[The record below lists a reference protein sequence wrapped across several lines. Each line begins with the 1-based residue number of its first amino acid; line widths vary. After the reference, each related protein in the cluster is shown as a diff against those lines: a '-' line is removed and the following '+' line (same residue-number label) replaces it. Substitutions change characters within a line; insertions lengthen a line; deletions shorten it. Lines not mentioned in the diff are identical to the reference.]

1 MCILNGGDFMIMIN
15 QPFHGQLGELLC
27 KKLTQPLGRVAHFTI
42 FTAFAKNSGVLRLKP
57 ALEQFKNAGGYIT
70 AFIGVDA
77 HGTSYEAVL
86 NMFELCDELYIVHS
100 ESPASTFHSKIYELT
115 NDGNTWIAVGSNNL
129 TGGGLWTNYESAVC
143 FEDGRECEDCARKVA
158 ELSLQYKDPAY
169 PCSRQIT
176 SRDDIDEL
184 LAEDYLRSEMRIQ
197 IETHRDTRRTAEQRT
212 RRNLFGTQN
221 GIHLPGIE
229 RVNQQHPA
237 GTAVHNNQD
246 QEEVRAVYEITDTD
260 ASERMWFEMRESTGG
275 SRNILDLSK
284 LGTIIAGTPHG
295 TRYETSD
302 PEFMLGGIAFFDVD
316 PENTDVEKS
325 ITVNYNGIDYV
336 DCTIKFP
343 TGDHS
348 NGSWRI
354 QMKGQSEAGV
364 KIHRVGGAEWL
375 RHKILVFEKIR
386 TDYYTLSVLDEDQ
399 VDSLIGESTVVAT
412 NGSSPTSKKYG
423 LL

>member
-1 MCILNGGDFMIMIN
+1 MIMIN

-27 KKLTQPLGRVAHFTI
+27 EKLTQPLGHVACFTI
-42 FTAFAKNSGVLRLKP
+42 FSVFAKNSGVLRLKP

-115 NDGNTWIAVGSNNL
+115 NDGDTWIAVGSNNL

-143 FEDGRECEDCARKVA
+143 FEDGRECEDCVRKVA
-158 ELSLQYKDPAY
+158 ELSLKYSDAAY

-176 SRDDIDEL
+176 SRDDIEEL
-184 LAEDYLRSEMRIQ
+184 LAEDYLRTEMRIQ
-197 IETHRDTRRTAEQRT
+197 METRRDTIRAAEQRT
-212 RRNLFGTQN
+212 RRNLFGTHA
-221 GIHLPGIE
+221 GIYLPRIE
-229 RVNQQHPA
+229 RIDQQHPV
-237 GTAVHNNQD
+237 GTVVHGDQN
-246 QEEVRAVYEITDTD
+246 QEEVRAVHEITDTNT
-260 ASERMWFEMRESTGG
+260 SERMWFEMRESTGG

-284 LGTIIAGTPHG
+284 LGTIVAGTPHG
-295 TRYETSD
+295 TRYETND

-316 PENTDVEKS
+316 PENTDAEKS
-325 ITVNYNGIDYV
+325 ITVNYDGIDYV

-354 QMKGQSEAGV
+354 QLKGQSEAGV
-364 KIHRVGGAEWL
+364 KIHRVGGVEWL
-375 RHKILVFEKIR
+375 RHKILIFEKIR
-386 TDYYTLSVLDEDQ
+386 TDYYALSVLDEAQ
-399 VDSLIGESTVVAT
+399 VDNLIGQSTVVAT
-412 NGSSPTSKKYG
+412 NGSSPASKKYG

>member
-1 MCILNGGDFMIMIN
+1 MIMIN

-27 KKLTQPLGRVAHFTI
+27 EKLSQPLGNVASFTM
-42 FTAFAKNSGVLRLKP
+42 FSAFAKNSGVLRLKP

-70 AFIGVDA
+70 AFIGLDA

-86 NMFELCDELYIVHS
+86 NLFELCHELYIVHS

-115 NDGNTWIAVGSNNL
+115 NDGDTWIAVGSNNL
-129 TGGGLWTNYESAVC
+129 TGGGLWTNFESAVC
-143 FEDGRECEDCARKVA
+143 FEDGRECKDCVCKVA
-158 ELSLQYKDPAY
+158 ELSLKYKDPAY
-169 PCSRQIT
+169 PCSHRIT

-184 LAEDYLRSEMRIQ
+184 LAEDYLRSEIRIQ
-197 IETHRDTRRTAEQRT
+197 LETRNDARHTAGQLT

-221 GIHLPGIE
+221 GIHLPRIE

-237 GTAVHNNQD
+237 GTTIRNNQD

-260 ASERMWFEMRESTGG
+260 ASECMWFEMRESTGA

-302 PEFMLGGIAFFDVD
+302 PKLMLGGIAFFDVE
-316 PENTDVEKS
+316 PESTGFEKS

-354 QMKGQSEAGV
+354 QMKGRSEAGV
-364 KIHRVGGAEWL
+364 KIHRVGGAKWL

-386 TDYYTLSVLDEDQ
+386 TNYYTLSVLEKDQ
-399 VDSLIGESTVVAT
+399 LDNLIGQSTVVAT

>member
-1 MCILNGGDFMIMIN
+1 MIMIN

-27 KKLTQPLGRVAHFTI
+27 EKLTQPLGRVAHFTI
-42 FTAFAKNSGVLRLKP
+42 FSAFAKNSGVLRLKP
-57 ALEQFKNAGGYIT
+57 ALEQFKNSGGYIT

-197 IETHRDTRRTAEQRT
+197 METHRDTRRTAEQRT

-246 QEEVRAVYEITDTD
+246 RKRYGLFT
-260 ASERMWFEMRESTGG
+260 
-275 SRNILDLSK
+275 K
-284 LGTIIAGTPHG
+284 LQ
-295 TRYETSD
+295 
-302 PEFMLGGIAFFDVD
+302 
-316 PENTDVEKS
+316 
-325 ITVNYNGIDYV
+325 
-336 DCTIKFP
+336 
-343 TGDHS
+343 
-348 NGSWRI
+348 I
-354 QMKGQSEAGV
+354 QMHQNACGLKCESPLVVHA
-364 KIHRVGGAEWL
+364 IFWICLNWARSL
-375 RHKILVFEKIR
+375 RGLRMVLGMKPVILS
-386 TDYYTLSVLDEDQ
+386 LCSV
-399 VDSLIGESTVVAT
+399 V
-412 NGSSPTSKKYG
+412 
-423 LL
+423 

>member
-1 MCILNGGDFMIMIN
+1 MIMIN

-27 KKLTQPLGRVAHFTI
+27 EKLTQPLGHVASFTM
-42 FTAFAKNSGVLRLKP
+42 FSAFAKNSGVLRLKP
-57 ALEQFKNAGGYIT
+57 ALEQFKTAGGHII

-86 NMFELCDELYIVHS
+86 NLFELCDELYIVHS
-100 ESPASTFHSKIYELT
+100 ESPASTFHSKIYEFT
-115 NDGNTWIAVGSNNL
+115 NDSDTWIAIGSNNL
-129 TGGGLWTNYESAVC
+129 TGGGLWTNFESAVC
-143 FEDGRECEDCARKVA
+143 FENARECEDCIRKIA
-158 ELSLQYKDPAY
+158 ELSLKYQDPAY
-169 PCSRQIT
+169 RCSRRII

-197 IETHRDTRRTAEQRT
+197 METRNDVRRTTEQRT

-221 GIHLPGIE
+221 GIHRPHIE

-237 GTAVHNNQD
+237 GAIVHNNQD
-246 QEEVRAVYEITDTD
+246 QEEVRAVYEITNTDT
-260 ASERMWFEMRESTGG
+260 SERMWFEMRESTGG

-284 LGTIIAGTPHG
+284 LGTIIAGNPHG
-295 TRYETSD
+295 TRYETND
-302 PEFMLGGIAFFDVD
+302 PEFILGGIAFFDVN
-316 PENTDVEKS
+316 PESTDIEKS

-336 DCTIKFP
+336 GCTIKFP

-386 TDYYTLSVLDEDQ
+386 TDYYTLSVLEENQ
-399 VDSLIGESTVVAT
+399 VENLIEQSTVVAT

>member
-1 MCILNGGDFMIMIN
+1 MIMIN

-27 KKLTQPLGRVAHFTI
+27 QKLTQPLGHGASFTL
-42 FTAFAKNSGVLRLKP
+42 FSAFAKNSGVLRLKP
-57 ALEQFKNAGGYIT
+57 ALEQFKNSGGYIT
-70 AFIGVDA
+70 AFVGVDA

-86 NMFELCDELYIVHS
+86 NLFELCDELYIVHS
-100 ESPASTFHSKIYELT
+100 EGSESTFHSKIYELT
-115 NDGNTWIAVGSNNL
+115 NDGKTWIAVGSNNL
-129 TGGGLWTNYESAVC
+129 TGGGLWTNFESAVC
-143 FEDGRECEDCARKVA
+143 FEDEHECDDCVHKIA
-158 ELSLQYKDPAY
+158 ELTQIYKDPAY
-169 PCSRQIT
+169 SCSRCIT
-176 SRDDIDEL
+176 SRDDIEDL
-184 LAEDYLRSEMRIQ
+184 LKEDYLRSEIRIQ
-197 IETHRDTRRTAEQRT
+197 MEIRRNARRTDEQCA
-212 RRNLFGTQN
+212 RRNLFGRQN
-221 GIHLPGIE
+221 GIHLPRIE
-229 RVNQQHPA
+229 RVDQQHPT
-237 GTAVHNNQD
+237 GTTIRIEQE
-246 QEEVRAVYEITDTD
+246 QEEVRAVYEITDSD
-260 ASERMWFEMRESTGG
+260 VSERMWFEMRESTGG

-302 PEFMLGGIAFFDVD
+302 PEFMLGGIAFFDID
-316 PENTDVEKS
+316 PESTDVEKS

-336 DCTIKFP
+336 GCTIKFP

-386 TDYYTLSVLDEDQ
+386 TDYYTLSVLEEDQ
-399 VDSLIGESTVVAT
+399 VDNLIGQSTVVAT

>member
-1 MCILNGGDFMIMIN
+1 MIMLN
-15 QPFHGQLGELLC
+15 QPFHGQLGKLLC
-27 KKLTQPLGRVAHFTI
+27 EKLTQPLGSVAYFKI
-42 FTAFAKNSGVLRLKP
+42 FSAFAKNSGVLRLKP
-57 ALEQFKNAGGYIT
+57 ALEQFKKAGGYII

-86 NMFELCDELYIVHS
+86 NLFELCDELYIVHS

-115 NDGNTWIAVGSNNL
+115 NDSDTWIAVGSNNL
-129 TGGGLWTNYESAVC
+129 TGGGLWTNFESAVC
-143 FEDGRECEDCARKVA
+143 FEDGRECEDCVRKVA
-158 ELSLQYKDPAY
+158 ELSLKYKDPAY

-184 LAEDYLRSEMRIQ
+184 LAGDYLRSEMRIQ
-197 IETHRDTRRTAEQRT
+197 MGTRRDERRTVEQRT

-221 GIHLPGIE
+221 GIHLPRIE
-229 RVNQQHPA
+229 RDEQQYSA
-237 GTAVHNNQD
+237 GTTDCNNLD

-260 ASERMWFEMRESTGG
+260 APERMWFEMRESTGG

-284 LGTIIAGTPHG
+284 LGTIIAGTSHG
-295 TRYETSD
+295 TRYETSNT
-302 PEFMLGGIAFFDVD
+302 EFMLGGIAFFDVD
-316 PENTDVEKS
+316 PESTDVKKS

-354 QMKGQSEAGV
+354 QMKGKSESGA

-386 TDYYTLSVLDEDQ
+386 TDYYTLSVLEEDQ
-399 VDSLIGESTVVAT
+399 VDNLIEQSTVVAT
-412 NGSSPTSKKYG
+412 NGSALTSKKYG

>member
-1 MCILNGGDFMIMIN
+1 MLN
-15 QPFHGQLGELLC
+15 QPFHGQLGDLLC
-27 KKLTQPLGRVAHFTI
+27 EKLRQPLGHVASFTM
-42 FTAFAKNSGVLRLKP
+42 FAAFAKNSGVLRLKP
-57 ALEQFKNAGGYIT
+57 ALEQFKASGGYIS

-86 NMFELCDELYIVHS
+86 NLFELCHELYIVHS
-100 ESPASTFHSKIYELT
+100 ESSTTTFHSKIYELN
-115 NDGNTWIAVGSNNL
+115 NDGDTWIAVGSNNL
-129 TGGGLWTNYESAVC
+129 TGGGLWTNFESAVC
-143 FEDGRECEDCARKVA
+143 FENTRECGNCIQKIA
-158 ELSLQYKDPAY
+158 ELSLKYKDPAY
-169 PCSRQIT
+169 TCSRQIT

-197 IETHRDTRRTAEQRT
+197 MDTRNGTRRTAGSGG

-221 GIHLPGIE
+221 RIHVPRIA
-229 RVNQQHPA
+229 RVDRDHPI
-237 GTAVHNNQD
+237 GTTVHND
-246 QEEVRAVYEITDTD
+246 QGEVEVRAVYTIQNTN

-284 LGTIIAGTPHG
+284 LGTIVSGDSHG

-316 PENTDVEKS
+316 PERTDVEKS

-343 TGDHS
+343 TGERS

-354 QMKGQSEAGV
+354 QLKGQSEAGI
-364 KIHRVGGAEWL
+364 KIHRVGGTEWL

-386 TDYYTLSVLDEDQ
+386 TDYYSLSVLEEDQ
-399 VDSLIGESTVVAT
+399 LDNLTGQSIVVAT

>member
-1 MCILNGGDFMIMIN
+1 MIMIN

-27 KKLTQPLGRVAHFTI
+27 EKLTQPLGRVANFTM
-42 FTAFAKNSGVLRLKP
+42 FSAFAKNSGVLRLKP

-100 ESPASTFHSKIYELT
+100 ESPASTFHSKIYEFT
-115 NDGNTWIAVGSNNL
+115 NDRDIWIAIGSNNL
-129 TGGGLWTNYESAVC
+129 TGGGLWTNFESAVC
-143 FEDGRECEDCARKVA
+143 FENARECEDCIRKIA
-158 ELSLQYKDPAY
+158 ELSLKYQDPAY
-169 PCSRQIT
+169 RCSRRII

-197 IETHRDTRRTAEQRT
+197 METRNDVRRTTGQRT

-221 GIHLPGIE
+221 GIHRPHIE

-237 GTAVHNNQD
+237 GAIVHNNQD
-246 QEEVRAVYEITDTD
+246 QEEVRAVYEITNTDT
-260 ASERMWFEMRESTGG
+260 SERMWFEMRESTGG

-284 LGTIIAGTPHG
+284 LGTIIAGNPHG
-295 TRYETSD
+295 TRYETND
-302 PEFMLGGIAFFDVD
+302 PEFILGGIAFFDVN
-316 PENTDVEKS
+316 PESTDIEKS

-336 DCTIKFP
+336 GCTIKFP

-386 TDYYTLSVLDEDQ
+386 TDYYTLSVLEENQ
-399 VDSLIGESTVVAT
+399 VENLIEQSTVVAT

>member
-1 MCILNGGDFMIMIN
+1 MIMIN
-15 QPFHGQLGELLC
+15 QPFNGQLGELIC
-27 KKLTQPLGRVAHFTI
+27 QKLTQPLGRIAHFTI
-42 FTAFAKNSGVLRLKP
+42 FSAFVKNSGILRLKP
-57 ALEQFKNAGGYIT
+57 ALEQFKSAGGYIT

-86 NMFELCDELYIVHS
+86 NMFELCDELYIIHS
-100 ESPASTFHSKIYELT
+100 ESPASTFHSKIYELI
-115 NDGNTWIAVGSNNL
+115 NDDDTWIAIGSNNL

-143 FEDGRECEDCARKVA
+143 FEDGRECEDCIRKIA
-158 ELSLQYKDPAY
+158 ELSLKYKDSEY
-169 PCSRQIT
+169 PCSRQVT
-176 SRDDIDEL
+176 SREDIEEL
-184 LAEDYLRSEMRIQ
+184 LSEDYLRSEMRIQ
-197 IETHRDTRRTAEQRT
+197 METRHETRCTAEQRT
-212 RRNLFGTQN
+212 IKNLFGMQTD
-221 GIHLPGIE
+221 ILLPRIE
-229 RVNQQHPA
+229 RVDNHHLA
-237 GTAVHNNQD
+237 GTTIHINQD
-246 QEEVRAVYEITDTD
+246 QEEVRAVYEITNTD

-284 LGTIIAGTPHG
+284 LGTVISGTPRG
-295 TRYETSD
+295 TRYETSN

-343 TGDHS
+343 AGDNS

-354 QMKGQSEAGV
+354 QMKGQSEAGE
-364 KIHRVGGAEWL
+364 KIHRVGGKDWL

-386 TDYYTLSVLDEDQ
+386 TDYYTLSVLAESQIDD
-399 VDSLIGESTVVAT
+399 LIQQSIVVAT

>member
-1 MCILNGGDFMIMIN
+1 MIMIN
-15 QPFHGQLGELLC
+15 QPFHGQLGELLYE
-27 KKLTQPLGRVAHFTI
+27 KLSKSLGRVASFTI
-42 FTAFAKNSGVLRLKP
+42 FSAFAKNSGVLRLKP
-57 ALEQFKNAGGYIT
+57 ALEQFKKAGGYIT

-115 NDGNTWIAVGSNNL
+115 NDGDTWIAVGSNNL
-129 TGGGLWTNYESAVC
+129 TGGGLWTNFESAVC
-143 FEDGRECEDCARKVA
+143 FEGPECEDCVRMVA
-158 ELSLQYKDPAY
+158 ELSLKYKDPAY
-169 PCSRQIT
+169 PCSRQIM

-184 LAEDYLRSEMRIQ
+184 LAEDYLRNEMQIQ
-197 IETHRDTRRTAEQRT
+197 MDTRHDSKHTAKQHI
-212 RRNLFGTQN
+212 RRNLFGIQN
-221 GIHLPGIE
+221 NIYLPKIKK
-229 RVNQQHPA
+229 VNQYHPV
-237 GTAVHNNQD
+237 GTTVHNSQD

-260 ASERMWFEMRESTGG
+260 ISERMWFEMRESTGG

-295 TRYETSD
+295 TRYETSN
-302 PEFMLGGIAFFDVD
+302 PEFMLGGIAFFDID
-316 PENTDVEKS
+316 PENTDIEKS

-336 DCTIKFP
+336 NCTIKFP

-364 KIHRVGGAEWL
+364 KIHRVGGSEWL

-386 TDYYTLSVLDEDQ
+386 TDYYTLSVLNENQ
-399 VDSLIGESTVVAT
+399 VDNLIGKSVVVAT

>member
-1 MCILNGGDFMIMIN
+1 MIMLN
-15 QPFHGQLGELLC
+15 QPFRGQLGELLC
-27 KKLTQPLGRVAHFTI
+27 EKLSQPLENPAYFTM
-42 FTAFAKNSGVLRLKP
+42 FSAFAKNSGVLRLKP
-57 ALEQFKNAGGYIT
+57 ALERFKNAGGHIT

-86 NMFELCDELYIVHS
+86 NLFELCDDLYIIHS
-100 ESPASTFHSKIYELT
+100 ESPASTFHSKVYELT
-115 NDGNTWIAVGSNNL
+115 NRGDTWIAVGSNNL
-129 TGGGLWTNYESAVC
+129 TGGGLWTNFESAVC
-143 FEDGRECEDCARKVA
+143 LENSRECADCVSKIA
-158 ELSLQYKDPAY
+158 ELSLRYQDPAY
-169 PCSRQIT
+169 PCSRRIT
-176 SRDDIDEL
+176 SRDDIDKL
-184 LAEDYLRSEMRIQ
+184 LAEDYLRTEYQIQ
-197 IETHRDTRRTAEQRT
+197 AETRNGVRHAAGQHTK
-212 RRNLFGTQN
+212 RNLFGTQN
-221 GIHLPGIE
+221 GIHVPRVE
-229 RVNQQHPA
+229 RVDQYHPA
-237 GTAVHNNQD
+237 VPAVRNERD
-246 QEEVRAVYEITDTD
+246 QEEVRAVYEITNTD

-284 LGTIIAGTPHG
+284 LGTIISGTPHG

-316 PENTDVEKS
+316 PENTDIKKA

-354 QMKGQSEAGV
+354 QLKGQSSAGA

-386 TDYYTLSVLDEDQ
+386 TDYYTLSVLEEDQ
-399 VDSLIGESTVVAT
+399 VDDLIGQSTVVAT